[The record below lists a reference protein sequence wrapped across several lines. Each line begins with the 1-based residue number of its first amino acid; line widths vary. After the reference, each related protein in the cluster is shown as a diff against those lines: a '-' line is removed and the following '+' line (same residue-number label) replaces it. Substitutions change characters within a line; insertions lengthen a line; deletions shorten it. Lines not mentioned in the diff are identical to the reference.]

1 MKTVLSLLIV
11 IILHCNL
18 AYASNITDEDCAIG
32 GVVAG
37 WHSSHHYL
45 PEKFNKTGLAETEWL
60 DFSHGFMLDNYP
72 KNYVVG
78 YHGVKKRRM
87 TLDKSLILFGIFTV
101 QSREAGNSVG
111 HILDSIFNKS
121 PMYIAAITTLYNKN
135 IDKSF
140 EINALNMTTPR
151 GIKIGSSLNDM
162 LNAYGRPDLIE
173 RKNDFE
179 CYHYYTSR
187 TLQRK
192 EIKKDYVGTGMKFF
206 VNNQIVIGIQVYNT
220 YGY

>member
-1 MKTVLSLLIV
+1 
-11 IILHCNL
+11 
-18 AYASNITDEDCAIG
+18 
-32 GVVAG
+32 
-37 WHSSHHYL
+37 
-45 PEKFNKTGLAETEWL
+45 
-60 DFSHGFMLDNYP
+60 
-72 KNYVVG
+72 
-78 YHGVKKRRM
+78 
-87 TLDKSLILFGIFTV
+87 
-101 QSREAGNSVG
+101 
-111 HILDSIFNKS
+111 
-121 PMYIAAITTLYNKN
+121 
-135 IDKSF
+135 
-140 EINALNMTTPR
+140 MTTPR